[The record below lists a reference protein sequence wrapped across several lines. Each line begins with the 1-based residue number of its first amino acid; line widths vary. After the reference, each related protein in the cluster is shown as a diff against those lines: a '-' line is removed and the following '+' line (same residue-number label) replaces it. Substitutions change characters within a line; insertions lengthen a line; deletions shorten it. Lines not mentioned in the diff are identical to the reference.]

1 MDLLYASSGFAESF
15 ISPMQLANLR
25 FFMEV
30 VKIDPKVHQSESSE
44 YVIDALREYEA
55 LLNKLSEK

>member
-1 MDLLYASSGFAESF
+1 
-15 ISPMQLANLR
+15 MQLANLR